1 MKFSKNPL
9 ATLTLL
15 AACSLAGHAHAI
27 GSSSGG
33 SGAPTEL
40 SGVKVEESATVA
52 GTKLQLNGAGIRYKA
67 IFKVYVAELY
77 TGKKVSS
84 LEELVA
90 TPGPKR
96 MAITMLRDID
106 ARELGKLLT
115 RGMEDNA
122 SKTEMSK
129 LVGGLIRMGT
139 IFSEQKNLKPGDRF
153 EIDWIPGK
161 GTVVTVKGVV
171 QGEPFVEPD
180 FFKALMSIWLGAV
193 PADYKLKDS
202 LLGK

>member
-1 MKFSKNPL
+1 MKFSRYLSALL
-9 ATLTLL
+9 ATFAIAGSAWAAPIDL
-15 AACSLAGHAHAI
+15 A
-27 GSSSGG
+27 
-33 SGAPTEL
+33 
-40 SGVKVEESATVA
+40 GVKVEDSATVA
-52 GTKLQLNGAGIRYKA
+52 GTKLPLNGAGIRYKA

-77 TGKKVSS
+77 VSKKISN
-84 LEELVA
+84 LDELIA
-90 TPGPKR
+90 APGPKR

-139 IFSEQKNLKPGDRF
+139 MFAEQKTLKAGDQF

-161 GTVVTVKGVV
+161 GAVVTVKGVV

-180 FFKALMSIWLGAV
+180 FFKALMSIWLGSV
-193 PADYKLKDS
+193 PADYKLKDN
-202 LLGK
+202 LLGLK

>member
-1 MKFSKNPL
+1 MKFSRNVWTL
-9 ATLTLL
+9 VATL
-15 AACSLAGHAHAI
+15 ALAGSAWA
-27 GSSSGG
+27 
-33 SGAPTEL
+33 APIVL
-40 SGVKVEESATVA
+40 SGVKVEDNATVA

-77 TGKKVSS
+77 TSKKVSS

-90 TPGPKR
+90 APGPKR
-96 MAITMLRDID
+96 MAVTMLRDID

-129 LVGGLIRMGT
+129 LVPGLIRMGS
-139 IFSEQKNLKPGDRF
+139 IFAEQKNLKAGDRF
-153 EIDWIPGK
+153 EIDWVPGK
-161 GTVVTVKGVV
+161 GSVITVKGEV
-171 QGEPFVEPD
+171 QGEPFAEAD

-193 PADYKLKDS
+193 PADYKLKDG
-202 LLGK
+202 LLGISK

>member
-1 MKFSKNPL
+1 MKISRNVWTVVAAL
-9 ATLTLL
+9 A
-15 AACSLAGHAHAI
+15 LAGSALA
-27 GSSSGG
+27 
-33 SGAPTEL
+33 APTEL
-40 SGVKVEESATVA
+40 SGVKIEESATVA

-67 IFKVYVAELY
+67 IFKVYVGELY
-77 TGKKVSS
+77 TTKKISS

-90 TPGPKR
+90 APGPKR
-96 MAITMLRDID
+96 MGVTMLREID

-129 LVGGLIRMGT
+129 LVPGLIRMGAM
-139 IFSEQKNLKPGDRF
+139 FSEQKNLKPGDRF

-161 GTVVTVKGVV
+161 GTIITVKGVP

-180 FFKALMSIWLGAV
+180 FFKALMSIWLGSV
-193 PADYKLKDS
+193 PADYKLKDN
-202 LLGK
+202 LLGLK

>member
-1 MKFSKNPL
+1 MKLSKSIW
-9 ATLTLL
+9 AVV
-15 AACSLAGHAHAI
+15 AASTLAGHAYAI
-27 GSSSGG
+27 SSST
-33 SGAPTEL
+33 SSAGAPTEL
-40 SGVKVEESATVA
+40 SGVKIDESVMVG

-67 IFKVYVAELY
+67 IFKVYVGELY
-77 TGKKVSS
+77 TTKKVAS
-84 LEELVA
+84 LDELMA
-90 TPGPKR
+90 APGPKR

-122 SKTEMSK
+122 SRTEMSK
-129 LVGGLIRMGT
+129 LVPGLIRMGS

-171 QGEPFVEPD
+171 QGDPFVEQD
-180 FFKALMSIWLGAV
+180 FFKALMSIWLGSV
-193 PADYKLKDS
+193 PADYKLKDN
-202 LLGK
+202 LLGSK